1 MSIEVRN
8 VSFAYLRGK
17 TVLDNISF
25 QIPDGEFVCLLG
37 PNGVGKSTLFKC
49 ILRLLTS
56 YSGEI
61 FVDGTDSGS
70 LSAKELSRRVA
81 YIPQSAAAIFNYT
94 VRDTVLMGTTAMT
107 NGLRSPGKK
116 EEAFVDQALK
126 LLDIEYLKDRMFTRI
141 SGGERQLVLIA
152 RALAQQARILL
163 MDEPTANLDYGNQL
177 RVLEQIKTLSAS
189 GYTILESTHNP
200 EQAFWYADRVL
211 AVHGGKLI
219 ADGKPAEVM
228 DALPDRRQ
236 HRIALRRQ
244 SPRLPAE
251 KAPAVSRSFF
261 LFDTDIRSAVFS
273 VFFPKGSLRC
283 LSCFF
288 QRDPFGFGDA
298 REVLVF
304 DLLALCAVAFRAF
317 DPDRAPFRLPALA
330 FPRKDIAFRFD

>member
-17 TVLDNISF
+17 TVLDDISF

-49 ILRLLTS
+49 VLRLLTG

-61 FVDGTDSGS
+61 FVDGADSVS

-177 RVLEQIKTLSAS
+177 RFLEQIKTLSAS

-219 ADGKPAEVM
+219 ADGKPTEVM
-228 DALPDRRQ
+228 DAALLKTLYQIDVSIESLYGGKAHVCLP
-236 HRIALRRQ
+236 
-244 SPRLPAE
+244 
-251 KAPAVSRSFF
+251 K
-261 LFDTDIRSAVFS
+261 
-273 VFFPKGSLRC
+273 K
-283 LSCFF
+283 
-288 QRDPFGFGDA
+288 
-298 REVLVF
+298 
-304 DLLALCAVAFRAF
+304 LLQ
-317 DPDRAPFRLPALA
+317 
-330 FPRKDIAFRFD
+330 